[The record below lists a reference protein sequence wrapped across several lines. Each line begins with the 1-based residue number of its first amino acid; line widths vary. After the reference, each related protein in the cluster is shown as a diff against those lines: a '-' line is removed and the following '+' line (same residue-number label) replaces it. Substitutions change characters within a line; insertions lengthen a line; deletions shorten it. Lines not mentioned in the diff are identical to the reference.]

1 MVSNLPLIRA
11 TGKPETRSD
20 ARMTSYQ
27 TAVIIGTGLAGGNAA
42 VTLRE
47 EGWRGR
53 IVMLGDEAG
62 IPFGRPP
69 LSKTYLRG
77 EEGLGGWLVKPAEWY
92 GDNGVELRTGV
103 TVRRVDTRLKKVTL
117 HGEETVEYDKLL
129 LCTGGRNRRFQVP
142 GADAAGVYQLRTVAE
157 CDAIRWAAQSGAR
170 ALVVGMGFI
179 GSEVAASLRQ
189 LGLEVTAVLKGTA
202 PLTAVLGSEVAEV
215 MARIHRNHGVQLVTQ
230 DDVIGFEGSDHIA
243 RAITAKGVR
252 IDCDLAVVAVGIE
265 PNVDAFRGSG
275 IALDNGILVDETC
288 RTSLP
293 EVYAAG
299 DVANHLHP
307 VFGRLRVEH
316 YNNAEKQGRAAA
328 RAMLGDQRPYDYIHS
343 FWSDQYEDKLEYV
356 GDARTWDQIVVRGS
370 LASSQFLAFYLS
382 KGIIKAACGLNRG
395 GDPELDADSEL
406 RACQGLIRGQ
416 AAVSEATLAD
426 DQVDLRSLI
435 VPASTGHVAN

>member
-1 MVSNLPLIRA
+1 
-11 TGKPETRSD
+11 
-20 ARMTSYQ
+20 MTSQQ
-27 TAVIIGTGLAGGNAA
+27 TAVIVGTGLAGGNAA

-47 EGWRGR
+47 EGWLGR
-53 IVMLGDEAG
+53 IVMLGEEPG

-92 GDNGVELRTGV
+92 GDHRVELRTGV
-103 TVRRVDTRLKKVTL
+103 TIQGVDTRLRMVTL
-117 HGEETVEYDKLL
+117 QGGGSVDYDKLL

-142 GADAAGVYQLRTVAE
+142 GAETPGVYQLRTVAE
-157 CDAIRWAAQSGAR
+157 CDAIGRAAHPGAR
-170 ALVVGMGFI
+170 ALIVGMGFI

-189 LGLEVTAVLKGTA
+189 LGLEVTAVLSGTA

-230 DDVIGFEGSDHIA
+230 DQVVGFEGSKHVA
-243 RAITAKGVR
+243 RAITAKGAQ
-252 IDCDLAVVAVGIE
+252 IDCDLAVVAIGIE
-265 PNVDAFRGSG
+265 PAIDAFTGSE

-288 RTSLP
+288 RTSAP
-293 EVYAAG
+293 DVYAAG

-328 RAMLGDQRPYDYIHS
+328 RAMLGDTRPYDDIHS

-356 GDARTWDQIVVRGS
+356 GHARTWDQIVIRGS
-370 LASSQFLAFYLS
+370 LAKSQFLAFYLS
-382 KGIIKAACGLNRG
+382 KGIMKAACGLNRG
-395 GDPELDADSEL
+395 GDPELDADGEL
-406 RACQGLIRGQ
+406 RACQGLIRAQ
-416 AAVSEATLAD
+416 VAVSEATLAD
-426 DQVDLRSLI
+426 DQVDLRSLT
-435 VPASTGHVAN
+435 VPAPTGG

>member
-1 MVSNLPLIRA
+1 
-11 TGKPETRSD
+11 
-20 ARMTSYQ
+20 
-27 TAVIIGTGLAGGNAA
+27 
-42 VTLRE
+42 
-47 EGWRGR
+47 
-53 IVMLGDEAG
+53 
-62 IPFGRPP
+62 
-69 LSKTYLRG
+69 
-77 EEGLGGWLVKPAEWY
+77 
-92 GDNGVELRTGV
+92 
-103 TVRRVDTRLKKVTL
+103 
-117 HGEETVEYDKLL
+117 
-129 LCTGGRNRRFQVP
+129 
-142 GADAAGVYQLRTVAE
+142 VYQLRTVAE

-202 PLTAVLGSEVAEV
+202 PLTGVLGSEVAEV

-243 RAITAKGVR
+243 RAITAKGAR

-275 IALDNGILVDETC
+275 IALDNGIMVDETC
-288 RTSLP
+288 RTSAP
-293 EVYAAG
+293 DVYAAG

-307 VFGRLRVEH
+307 VFGRVRVEH
-316 YNNAEKQGRAAA
+316 YNNAEKQGPAAA

-356 GDARTWDQIVVRGS
+356 GDARTWDQIVIRGS

-382 KGIIKAACGLNRG
+382 KGIMKAACGLNRG

-406 RACQGLIRGQ
+406 RACQGLIRAR